1 MKPKICYII
10 DNLILAG
17 AEVHLFNLVKGLKN
31 IGYEDI
37 EVVSMSGEGEIY
49 DWMINLGVVV
59 HNFRMKSI
67 RKPLFL
73 YDFLKLVSLLRKN
86 RPDIVHTYLDTANV
100 FGVLAAR
107 LAGVTRIMTSRRDLG
122 VFRSS
127 RMEQIIGKLSNRV
140 EKVVC
145 VCKMAATESIRR
157 EGLHGNNIKV
167 IYNGIEIDRFIQQER
182 TTEQTIPIFCNVAV
196 PNRKAKGHEDLINA
210 FAIVLKK
217 LPDARLKLVGDGC
230 LLPELKQQAAE
241 LGISANI
248 DFMGTSFDIPGI
260 LQDVTAFVLP
270 SHSEGISNALLEAMA
285 MGIPA
290 VVTSVGGNLEVV
302 QDGITGSMVEARNP
316 DSIAQGMLAIVS
328 DMAKLRTMGHAARES
343 VMTDFRFEKM
353 ICHYDS
359 LYCGTEASS
368 NILLTQVAR

>member
-1 MKPKICYII
+1 MNMKPSIVYII
-10 DNLILAG
+10 DDLNISG
-17 AEVHLFNLVKGLKN
+17 AQMHLTNLVKGLHN
-31 IGYEDI
+31 IGYDKI
-37 EVVSMSGEGEIY
+37 QI
-49 DWMINLGVVV
+49 INLAGIGELEQRIIDSGVVV
-59 HNFRMKSI
+59 KSFAMRSI
-67 RKPLFL
+67 REPRFL
-73 YDFLKLVSLLRKN
+73 KDFLLLFAYLKRLN
-86 RPDIVHTYLDTANV
+86 PEIVHTYLDTANV

-127 RMEQIIGKLSNRV
+127 RMEKFIGRLSNNV

-145 VCKMAATESIRR
+145 VCNMAATESIRR

-167 IYNGIEIDRFIQQER
+167 IYNGIEIDRFALQKG
-182 TTEQTIPIFCNVAV
+182 TAEQTIPIFCNVAV

-210 FAIVLKK
+210 FAIVLKR
-217 LPDARLKLVGDGC
+217 LPNARLKLIGDGC
-230 LLPELKQQAAE
+230 LLPALKQQAAE

-248 DFMGTSFDIPGI
+248 DFLGRSFDIPTL

-302 QDGITGSMVEARNP
+302 QDGRTGVMVETRNP
-316 DSIAQGMLAIVS
+316 GSIAQGMLAIVS
-328 DMAKLRTMGHAARES
+328 DVEKLRAMGHAARES
-343 VMTDFRFEKM
+343 VVAGFSFDKM
-353 ICHYDS
+353 ITEYDR
-359 LYCGTEASS
+359 LYTS
-368 NILLTQVAR
+368 VR